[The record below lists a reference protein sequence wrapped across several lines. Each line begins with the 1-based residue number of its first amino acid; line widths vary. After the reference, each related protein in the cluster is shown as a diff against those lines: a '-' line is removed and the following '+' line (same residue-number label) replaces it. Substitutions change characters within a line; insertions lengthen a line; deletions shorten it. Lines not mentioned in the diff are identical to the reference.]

1 MGETFLSHYCTLQST
16 ALFGITIRCMYCFYY
31 FKKKLTNEYKQ
42 RRNSMGRGP
51 QLLELQAC
59 LASPALP
66 RSRPRIPGPAAS
78 LNGSAGSHRPAAR
91 PASQRD
97 SWRTAFPSAQR
108 SGRRVKGPGRRT
120 RSLLR
125 TGLSQ
130 ANREGKASRFLN
142 RLIFRVSWAPRSA
155 PICPYLSLP
164 WVSIYQSQGERDSN
178 LYVLTLFLSTDK
190 QICMQYYT

>member
-1 MGETFLSHYCTLQST
+1 MLL
-16 ALFGITIRCMYCFYY
+16 LFK
-31 FKKKLTNEYKQ
+31 KKKLTNEYKQ

-59 LASPALP
+59 LASPALAVSLP
-66 RSRPRIPGPAAS
+66 ATHSRAAAS

-97 SWRTAFPSAQR
+97 SRRTAFPSAQR

-142 RLIFRVSWAPRSA
+142 RLVFRVSWAPRSA